1 MTMIETAIIF
11 NGGVIILLI
20 ELYLI
25 RRFLG

>member
-11 NGGVIILLI
+11 GGGVIILLI